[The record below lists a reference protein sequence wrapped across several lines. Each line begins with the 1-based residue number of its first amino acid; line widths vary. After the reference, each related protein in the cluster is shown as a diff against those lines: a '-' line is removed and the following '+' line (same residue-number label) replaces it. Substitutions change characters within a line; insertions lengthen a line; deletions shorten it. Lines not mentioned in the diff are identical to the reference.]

1 MEDNHGILQP
11 VRVNSIMLLALLQD
25 TRVGKEDTWYFGSG
39 ENRGGWL
46 GDVSFLGN
54 GIYKSTDGGL
64 SWDSLHITTS
74 NTPQADDSDFDF
86 VWNIVTDPSN
96 DSMDVLYAFTHGD
109 IYKSSDGGLSW
120 SKKLGGN
127 NSSYYQYTSVEITS
141 SGVVYAA
148 ISSNCVDKGIWRS
161 PDGENWTKI
170 IDGNFPGVY
179 DRITCNKSK

>member
-11 VRVNSIMLLALLQD
+11 VRGNFIMLHVSRH
-25 TRVGKEDTWYFGSG
+25 TSRKGKYMVFWKHG

-96 DSMDVLYAFTHGD
+96 DSMDVLYV
-109 IYKSSDGGLSW
+109 SRM
-120 SKKLGGN
+120 
-127 NSSYYQYTSVEITS
+127 EIFIKVQT
-141 SGVVYAA
+141 VV
-148 ISSNCVDKGIWRS
+148 
-161 PDGENWTKI
+161 
-170 IDGNFPGVY
+170 
-179 DRITCNKSK
+179 